1 MLITIWQRFIIRVI
15 LFIIQCKFEKRSI
28 HTLKLHKKKKKAK
41 KRLPRVV
48 KDKAKTLS
56 LTCMSCHSDVLMG
69 DRLVFITAKS
79 LRFFVSL
86 LNRLKE

>member
-1 MLITIWQRFIIRVI
+1 MLITVWQRFIIRVI

-28 HTLKLHKKKKKAK
+28 HTLKLQKKKAK

-69 DRLVFITAKS
+69 GRLVFITAKS

>member
-28 HTLKLHKKKKKAK
+28 HTLKLQNKKAK

-69 DRLVFITAKS
+69 GRLVFITAKS

-86 LNRLKE
+86 LNHLKE

>member
-28 HTLKLHKKKKKAK
+28 HTLKLQQKKKAK

-69 DRLVFITAKS
+69 GRLVFITAKS

>member
-28 HTLKLHKKKKKAK
+28 HTLKLQKKGK

-56 LTCMSCHSDVLMG
+56 LTCMSCHSVLMG
-69 DRLVFITAKS
+69 GRLVFITAKS